1 MKKRILSILM
11 VVCMVAAMFPAVAL
25 AAEGTYG
32 EFTVTGDNLSGV
44 SYEGGVLTVSSA
56 APVTISQTAGVGSST
71 TDRIEVTSVANIT
84 LNGVNIDVSSTEY
97 TAAFRITS
105 SAGEVN
111 ITLATGS
118 TNTLKSGLECAGLQ
132 KDTTAEG
139 TMLTIDGTGT
149 LNAIGKD
156 DFNYAGSGIGGGYK
170 KAGSYITIA
179 GGTVNAIGGQRCA
192 GIGGGHQATG
202 SSITITG
209 GTVNATGGNMGAGIG
224 GGSWSTGSNI
234 TISGGTVNAI
244 ATGYA
249 EGIGKGGNGTG
260 STNITITGGNV
271 KASSIGGPPTNGVAN
286 VYQAVIPIAGDTTGD
301 IDVNSMTFT
310 SNGSA
315 YTYNMTGTKSI
326 LESGTGKVYVY
337 LPGSSGGTATSAN
350 YGGITY
356 VATVK
361 NDNKAVFAP
370 PSYSITYNL
379 DGGTNNVTNPAT
391 YNVATATITLA
402 NATKT
407 GYTFAGWFDAAT
419 DGNRVNEIA
428 LGSTGAKTLYARWT
442 QDTYDITYNLDGG
455 TNGAN
460 PGTYNVETATITLA
474 DATKTDYAFAGWFDA
489 ATDGNRVNEI
499 ALGSTGDKT
508 LYARWTPDTYTI
520 TYNLNGGMNGANPG
534 TYNVETATITLAD
547 ATKTGYAFVGWFDAA
562 TDGNRF
568 NEIALGSTGD
578 KALYARW
585 TPNTYTITY
594 NLDGGTNGANPG
606 TYNVETATI
615 TLADATKTGYAFAG
629 WFDAASDGNRVNE
642 IALGSTGD
650 KTLYARWTIISSG
663 GGSSSSS
670 PGSKGAGNSL
680 VTVNGKSTSAGT
692 EIRTTTDGISTNK
705 VQVNNEV
712 VNNKIKE
719 AIEDH
724 STNVVNTIQ
733 ISSSDKDSEVLSF
746 ELTGDT
752 VKKLEENDF
761 EVSVNN
767 NDVEY
772 IIPAKEFTISKVAEA
787 LNIIEKDLQKIK
799 VEVRITKSDD
809 KAIEQYNQMAKANGS
824 ELVFPPVSFEVV
836 ANTTRTDGSTG
847 KVVISKFSNYVERV
861 MEIPAGVDRNK
872 ITTGVVFNQDGTY
885 SHVPTQVLP
894 KDGKW
899 YAKVSSL
906 TNSTYSV
913 IWNPIEVKSVEKH
926 WSRDAVND
934 MASRLVVFNTETFA
948 PNMAITRADFAEYI
962 VRALGLYREGSMH
975 ENKFKDVSALGDR
988 TLAILIANEYGI
1000 VSGYQDGT
1008 FKPDARITREEA
1020 MTMYQRAMK
1029 VTNLLGAD
1037 TDRYQAYTD
1046 YNQVAGWAKPYVK
1059 DVLSAHV
1066 FNGKTATTISPKSN
1080 LTYGEAAQ
1088 AIKNLLVE
1096 SKLINK

>member
-1 MKKRILSILM
+1 
-11 VVCMVAAMFPAVAL
+11 MVAAMFPAVAL

-508 LYARWTPDTYTI
+508 LYARWT
-520 TYNLNGGMNGANPG
+520 
-534 TYNVETATITLAD
+534 
-547 ATKTGYAFVGWFDAA
+547 
-562 TDGNRF
+562 
-568 NEIALGSTGD
+568 
-578 KALYARW
+578 
-585 TPNTYTITY
+585 
-594 NLDGGTNGANPG
+594 
-606 TYNVETATI
+606 
-615 TLADATKTGYAFAG
+615 
-629 WFDAASDGNRVNE
+629 
-642 IALGSTGD
+642 
-650 KTLYARWTIISSG
+650 IISSG